1 MRKKLELSEFIMALS
16 FLAIMILVCHFAVNG
31 ISNNSYA
38 YVVQADATN
47 TDAQGMSEEPTTE
60 ESTTEESVTPEGG
73 NSSSTS
79 TGNEVSQA
87 EIAALT
93 AEYTNTLKEKNE
105 LQTTLNSMMET
116 QNDFITRLNE
126 LDDMIIEYQTK
137 LDDIEEKTTRAYAM
151 MGELT
156 DDIDTAQAA
165 QDAQYELLKKHIR
178 EEYENGTYSYL
189 EAFFNAVDYTDVV
202 NKAEYIQAIEKYDE
216 VILAQYRDAKLVL
229 ANKKLMLETL
239 NDDMSVLA
247 EAYQNKQDSI
257 EIISAEKEAQVN
269 SYQASIDSMNSKIK
283 SLEAI
288 ETEMTAKIAA
298 AEASFN
304 VSYSNGS
311 SGTTYS
317 GEQFLWPMPASKT
330 ISSYYGPRTAPT
342 AGATSYHRG
351 IDIPCPIGSEVIAAA
366 AGTVIYV
373 GYLGNG
379 GNCVIVDHGSGIST
393 CYFHLSDFGCSVG
406 DKVTAGQTI
415 CYSGNTGISTG
426 PHLHF
431 AVRENG
437 EYVNPLN
444 YFKMIEDKSQV
455 SNTEGNT
462 TDTSSSSSTEAST
475 EATTEASTE
484 ATTEASGSGETTD

>member
-1 MRKKLELSEFIMALS
+1 MRKKLEVSDIIMALS

-31 ISNNSYA
+31 VSYNSYA
-38 YVVQADATN
+38 YVVHADATN
-47 TDAQGMSEEPTTE
+47 TDAE
-60 ESTTEESVTPEGG
+60 ESTTESTTEQSVTPEGG
-73 NSSSTS
+73 NTSS

-105 LQTTLNSMMET
+105 LQSTLNSMMET

-137 LDDIEEKTTRAYAM
+137 IDDIEEKTSRAYAM
-151 MGELT
+151 MGELSE
-156 DDIDTAQAA
+156 DIETAQAA
-165 QDAQYELLKKHIR
+165 QDAQYALLKKHIR

-216 VILAQYRDAKLVL
+216 IILTQYKDAKLVL
-229 ANKKLMLETL
+229 ANKNLMLESL
-239 NDDMSVLA
+239 NEDMSVLA
-247 EAYQNKQDSI
+247 EAYQNKQESI
-257 EIISAEKEAQVN
+257 QIISDEKEAQVN
-269 SYQASIDSMNSKIK
+269 SYQDSIDNMQTKIK

-288 ETEMTAKIAA
+288 ETQMSAKIAA
-298 AEASFN
+298 AEASFS
-304 VSYSNGS
+304 VSYSNGGS
-311 SGTTYS
+311 SVTYN
-317 GEQFLWPMPASKT
+317 GEQFQWPMPASRT

-342 AGATSYHRG
+342 AGATSDHKG
-351 IDIPCPIGSEVIAAA
+351 IDIPCPVGSEVVAAA

-373 GYLGNG
+373 GYLGSG

-415 CYSGNTGISTG
+415 CYSGNTGVSTG

-437 EYVNPLN
+437 VYVNPLN
-444 YFKMIEDKSQV
+444 YFKMIQDKSQV
-455 SNTEGNT
+455 SNTEGGT
-462 TDTSSSSSTEAST
+462 SDTSSTTETSTEAST
-475 EATTEASTE
+475 EATD
-484 ATTEASGSGETTD
+484 SGDSND